1 MGGLLLSLPVSPITL
16 VSCQKITLI
25 MRDRGWVQGLIVMKG
40 IPRPSITK
48 MPLKVVLGF

>member
-1 MGGLLLSLPVSPITL
+1 MVGGLLLSLPVSPITL

-25 MRDRGWVQGLIVMKG
+25 MRDRGWVHGLIVMKG

-48 MPLKVVLGF
+48 MLPKSCP